1 MLDGY
6 DEYTPGTNTDIDK
19 AIRVKIGKC
28 FLILTSRPG
37 EYLKKDDRN
46 GMDGEI
52 VIEGFSEG
60 NIQVCSTKYLESE
73 EKSEQMLRQ
82 AKQTGIYFLLHVP
95 IILVMTVV
103 VFIQEESL
111 PKTKTGIYETIFRL
125 AMDRT
130 TLKTF
135 GCKSANISKISELLY
150 ALGELSWNAL
160 QNKVQQLLLK
170 QVRTSHISRST

>member
-1 MLDGY
+1 M
-6 DEYTPGTNTDIDK
+6 
-19 AIRVKIGKC
+19 
-28 FLILTSRPG
+28 
-37 EYLKKDDRN
+37 
-46 GMDGEI
+46 
-52 VIEGFSEG
+52 
-60 NIQVCSTKYLESE
+60 CSTKYLKSE

-82 AKQTGIYFLLHVP
+82 AKETGIDVLLHIP

-125 AMDRT
+125 SMDRT

-160 QNKVQQLLLK
+160 QNDVQQLLLK
-170 QVRTSHISRST
+170 QVRKLHISSK